1 MAEFEGTVGGQKVLV
16 LLTQQNSIIVQLTNA
31 GLLRLIRAIE
41 LVI

>member
-1 MAEFEGTVGGQKVLV
+1 MAEFEGTVGGQKVIV
-16 LLTQQNSIIVQLTNA
+16 LFTQQNSIIVQLTNA